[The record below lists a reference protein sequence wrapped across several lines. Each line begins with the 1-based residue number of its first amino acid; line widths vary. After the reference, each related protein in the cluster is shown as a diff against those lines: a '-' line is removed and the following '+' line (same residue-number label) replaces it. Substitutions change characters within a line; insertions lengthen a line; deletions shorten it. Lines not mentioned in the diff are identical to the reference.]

1 MRTDTELIGDIS
13 GMELIPVEENANKPK
28 YYNKANT
35 KVCPVC
41 GSAAITV
48 EGVYGYFVACVN
60 CTASTGYVPEKPE
73 LSGYRSE
80 KDAVAAWNKRTKPT
94 GGLGHE

>member
-1 MRTDTELIGDIS
+1 MRTETELIGDIS

-41 GSAAITV
+41 GKKLESTPGWAYRKPGKWYCCYTHYV
-48 EGVYGYFVACVN
+48 EGGGDGGMDRVN
-60 CTASTGYVPEKPE
+60 GKRKKW
-73 LSGYRSE
+73 GRYR
-80 KDAVAAWNKRTKPT
+80 
-94 GGLGHE
+94 